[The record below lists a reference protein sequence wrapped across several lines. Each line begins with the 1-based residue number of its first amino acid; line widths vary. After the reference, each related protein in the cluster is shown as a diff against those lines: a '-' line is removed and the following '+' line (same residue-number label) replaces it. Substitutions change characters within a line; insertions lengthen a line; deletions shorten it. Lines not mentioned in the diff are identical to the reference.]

1 MNQFPIFRI
10 TLVIAVFVSI
20 ISFPLINSEVLIFN
34 DIENTENRKAT
45 DRPTFEP
52 SRADHFPEAYDQY
65 YNDQFPLRQ
74 RIVKTYNWVV
84 FNIFKRS
91 PLPNKVI
98 LGQDG
103 WLFMA
108 GTEYDCFDGS
118 DQLTEKEMSNIK
130 KELEYRK
137 QYHEARG
144 RKYYFMVAP
153 VKANI
158 YPELLP
164 EGSAQQSTMGTGESL
179 VTYLNKESCINVIN
193 MYDVLRRNKHRGQL
207 YYKLDNHW
215 NQKGGLVAAE
225 YILLVMNTDRP
236 EVKTIRYSDFVQNDS
251 STLTGNL
258 ENMLSNV
265 GNTADSAIMLTP
277 NNGFQSHESA
287 KAGYPSPAKFPY
299 TRDYENVRAK
309 TGIHKPVLLII
320 SDSFGGNLFPFISE
334 GFGRSVKIFD
344 AWQYKRNEDIIAKE
358 KPDVVLVV
366 VLESKL
372 RLFGKKN

>member
-1 MNQFPIFRI
+1 MIHFPILRI
-10 TLVIAVFVSI
+10 TLIITVFVSI
-20 ISFPLINSEVLIFN
+20 VSFPLINSKVQIFS
-34 DIENTENRKAT
+34 DIENTENRKAA
-45 DRPTFEP
+45 DKPTFEP
-52 SRADHFPEAYDQY
+52 SRADQFPEAYDQY

-74 RIVKTYNWVV
+74 RIVKTYNWLV
-84 FNIFKRS
+84 FNAFNQS
-91 PLPNKVI
+91 PLPNKVT

-108 GTEYDCFDGS
+108 GTEYECFDGS
-118 DQLTEKEMSNIK
+118 NNLTNKELVRIK

-144 RKYYFMVAP
+144 RKFYFMVAP

-158 YPELLP
+158 YPEFLP
-164 EGSAQQSTMGTGESL
+164 KGSIQRCKMGLGESL
-179 VTYLNKESCINVIN
+179 IAYLNKESSLKPIN

-215 NQKGGLVAAE
+215 NLKGGLVAAE
-225 YILLVMNTDRP
+225 YILSVMNNDRS
-236 EVKTIRYSDFVQNDS
+236 EVKTIHYSDFVQTDS

-265 GNTADSAIMLTP
+265 GNTNDSAIMLVP

-287 KAGYPSPAKFPY
+287 KAGYPVPAKFPY
-299 TRDYENVRAK
+299 PLDYETVREK
-309 TGIHKPVLLII
+309 TGAKKPVLLII

-344 AWQYKRNEDIIAKE
+344 AWQYKRNEDIIEKE